1 MTAAGKNVLF
11 LSSIVSSR
19 YITTDNRYHYIYL
32 AHKICKRFFSITLEE
47 TRMLTRNLDKAKEAF
62 LRRNPDLSRQAHSRP
77 ADEAEEEH
85 SKTAGKYLKSLVYG
99 GLDGIITTFAVVA
112 GVAGASLSSGVVLI
126 LGFAN
131 LIADGL
137 SMAIGDYL
145 STKAETEYNQAERA
159 REAWEVDNYPEG
171 EKKEMVELY
180 TAKGLS
186 QEEADTI
193 TNILSRK
200 KEAWISIMMVEELG
214 IVASDESPLMN
225 ALVTFV
231 SFVVFGF
238 IPLLIYV
245 LSGFFPAFKASS
257 FPLSTLLTAA
267 TLFTLGALKVK
278 FTNRNWLVSGL
289 EMMLVGGL
297 AAAAAYGIG
306 VLLSGLA

>member
-1 MTAAGKNVLF
+1 MI
-11 LSSIVSSR
+11 S
-19 YITTDNRYHYIYL
+19 
-32 AHKICKRFFSITLEE
+32 
-47 TRMLTRNLDKAKEAF
+47 RNLDKAKKAY
-62 LRRNPDLSRQAHSRP
+62 LMRDPDMSRQAHSRP
-77 ADEAEEEH
+77 VEEAGEEH
-85 SKTAGKYLKSLVYG
+85 KQTAGRYIKSLVYG

-145 STKAETEYNQAERA
+145 STKAETEYNRAERE
-159 REAWEVDNYPEG
+159 REAWEVDHYPEG
-171 EKKEMVELY
+171 EKREMVELY

-186 QEEADTI
+186 PREAETI
-193 TNILSRK
+193 TEILSRK
-200 KEAWISIMMVEELG
+200 REAWVSIMMVEELG
-214 IVASDESPLMN
+214 ILESEESPLRN

-238 IPLLIYV
+238 VPLLIYV
-245 LSGFFPAFKASS
+245 LSGFFPALKSSS
-257 FPLSTLLTAA
+257 FPLSIVLTAS
-267 TLFTLGALKVK
+267 TLFTLGALKVR
-278 FTNRNWLVSGL
+278 FTNRNALVSGL
-289 EMMLVGGL
+289 EMMLVGGI

>member
-1 MTAAGKNVLF
+1 V
-11 LSSIVSSR
+11 I
-19 YITTDNRYHYIYL
+19 
-32 AHKICKRFFSITLEE
+32 
-47 TRMLTRNLDKAKEAF
+47 TRNLDKARKAY
-62 LRRNPDLSRQAHSRP
+62 LMRDPALSRQAHRRP
-77 ADEAEEEH
+77 AIEAVEEH
-85 SKTAGKYLKSLVYG
+85 KQTAGRYIKSLIYG

-112 GVAGASLSSGVVLI
+112 GVAGASLSSGIVLI

-145 STKAETEYNQAERA
+145 STKAETEYNKAERE
-159 REAWEVDNYPEG
+159 RESWEVDHYPEG

-186 QEEADTI
+186 PQEAETI
-193 TNILSRK
+193 TDILSK
-200 KEAWISIMMVEELG
+200 KREAWVSIMMVEELG
-214 IVASDESPLMN
+214 IVESDESPLRN

-238 IPLLIYV
+238 VPLLTYV
-245 LSGFFPAFKASS
+245 LAGFFPVLKSSS
-257 FPLSTLLTAA
+257 FPISTLLTAA

-278 FTNRNWLVSGL
+278 FTNRNWLLSGL